1 MKKISKLGLTAL
13 AGGALVLGGIAAPA
27 NAEPTGQYDYTCI
40 DSTGTSYSWND
51 NPPASCNGWMDV
63 RINGEL
69 IDHVDMTNAY
79 IQDQLNKPGGG
90 TVSLECVVSGA
101 GLILS
106 IPGTTTI
113 VGTAATVAA
122 LVAVGMSCP

>member
-13 AGGALVLGGIAAPA
+13 AGGALVLGGMAAPA

-40 DSTGTSYSWND
+40 DSTGTSYNWNG

-63 RINGEL
+63 RINGQL

-79 IQDQLNKPGGG
+79 IQDQLSKPGVV
-90 TVSLECVVSGA
+90 VSLDCAVSGA
-101 GLILS
+101 GLLLS

-113 VGTAATVAA
+113 VGTAATAVA
-122 LVAVGMSCP
+122 LLAVGMTCP